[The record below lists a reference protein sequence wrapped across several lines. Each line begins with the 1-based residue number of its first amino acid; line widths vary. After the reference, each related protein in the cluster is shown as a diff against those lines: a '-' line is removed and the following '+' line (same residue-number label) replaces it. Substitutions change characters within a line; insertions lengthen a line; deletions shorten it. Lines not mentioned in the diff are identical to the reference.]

1 MTIEFRSD
9 MTVQVMDT
17 MGDDYS
23 PIQAARVSTE
33 GAESRTTADNN
44 GLRRYLLR
52 EQHMVPFESQVV
64 RFYIEAPIFVTRQ
77 ILKHRVASIS
87 EESGRYKE
95 LEPVFYVPSTD
106 RLVKQVGKTG
116 DYSFERDDK
125 ALTTSRIE
133 LKYSATEAWKSYQVM
148 LDAGVAKEVARMVLP
163 LNTYSSMYLTI
174 NSRSLFNFF
183 DLRTFQGKSKP
194 QFEIALVADAMYDL
208 WKEQFPLTASA
219 WDATGER
226 LCAC

>member
-9 MTVQVMDT
+9 MTVQVMDA

-33 GAESRTTADNN
+33 GAESRTTEDNN

-52 EQHMVPFESQVV
+52 EKHMVPFETQVM

-77 ILKHRVASIS
+77 ILKHRIASAS

-106 RLVKQVGKTG
+106 RPVKQVGKTG
-116 DYSFERDDK
+116 DYVFEVDPELHGLSYIDVK
-125 ALTTSRIE
+125 AASEVSWGFYTD
-133 LKYSATEAWKSYQVM
+133 M

-183 DLRTFQGKSKP
+183 DLRTFQGQSKP

-208 WKEQFPLTASA
+208 WKEQFPLTAAA
-219 WDATGER
+219 WGA
-226 LCAC
+226 APK

>member
-9 MTVQVMDT
+9 MTVQVMDV

-33 GAESRTTADNN
+33 GAESRTTEDNN

-52 EQHMVPFESQVV
+52 EKHMVPFETQVM

-77 ILKHRVASIS
+77 ILKHRIASIS

-95 LEPVFYVPSTD
+95 LEPVFYQPSTD
-106 RLVKQVGKTG
+106 RPVKQVGKTG
-116 DYSFERDDK
+116 DYRFEHD
-125 ALTTSRIE
+125 E
-133 LKYSATEAWKSYQVM
+133 LLSGKSCNQLRYISVEAWTAYEYM
-148 LDAGVAKEVARMVLP
+148 LDAGVAKEVARMALP
-163 LNTYSSMYLTI
+163 LNIYSSMYLTI
-174 NSRSLFNFF
+174 NTRSLFNFF
-183 DLRTFQGKSKP
+183 DLRTFKGQSKP

-208 WKEQFPLTASA
+208 WKEQFPLTAVA
-219 WDATGER
+219 WEAVS
-226 LCAC
+226 

>member
-1 MTIEFRSD
+1 MTIKFRSD

-33 GAESRTTADNN
+33 GAESRTTEDNN

-52 EQHMVPFESQVV
+52 EKHMVPFETQVM

-77 ILKHRVASIS
+77 ILKHRIASIS

-95 LEPVFYVPSTD
+95 LEPVFYVPRAD
-106 RLVKQVGKTG
+106 RPVKQVGKTG
-116 DYSFERDDK
+116 DYNFVKNEDLNRF
-125 ALTTSRIE
+125 
-133 LKYSATEAWKSYQVM
+133 ATHEIKTVSEVAWLRYESM
-148 LDAGVAKEVARMVLP
+148 LSQDVAKEVARMVLP
-163 LNTYSSMYLTI
+163 LNIYSSMYFTI

-194 QFEIALVADAMYDL
+194 QHEIAMVANQMYNL
-208 WKEQFPLTASA
+208 WYGEYPLTAAA
-219 WDATGER
+219 WEGTK
-226 LCAC
+226 

>member
-33 GAESRTTADNN
+33 GAESRTTEDNN

-52 EQHMVPFESQVV
+52 EQHMVPFETQVM

-77 ILKHRVASIS
+77 ILKHRIASVS

-106 RLVKQVGKTG
+106 RPVKQVGKTG
-116 DYSFERDDK
+116 DYNFEHEE
-125 ALTTSRIE
+125 LLSLTSRNQLRYI
-133 LKYSATEAWKSYQVM
+133 AVEAWTSYENM

-174 NSRSLFNFF
+174 NTRSLFNFF

-194 QFEIALVADAMYDL
+194 QFEIALVADAMYGL
-208 WKEQFPLTASA
+208 WKEQYPLTAVA
-219 WDATGER
+219 WGDTK
-226 LCAC
+226 